1 MKLVEILKAQGV
13 TDEQISKITA
23 SMKENKVYET
33 SLENAE
39 EKYSKM
45 KSKKEDLE
53 SQLKTSNDT
62 IEDLKK
68 NNKDNENLQKTIKE
82 HEETIES
89 LKKDSDAKIK
99 NLTLDNAINSK
110 LSKVDDKYKKLLQG
124 QFDREKMS
132 IKEDGTIEGLEEQFK
147 SISETYKEW
156 FEDTTP
162 SNTGGVGNFRRSN
175 NNTTSE
181 DSKDSFMEAIRNNSL
196 RK

>member
-1 MKLVEILKAQGV
+1 MKLVEILKSQGV

-132 IKEDGTIEGLEEQFK
+132 IKEDGTIEGLEEQL
-147 SISETYKEW
+147 
-156 FEDTTP
+156 
-162 SNTGGVGNFRRSN
+162 
-175 NNTTSE
+175 
-181 DSKDSFMEAIRNNSL
+181 SL
-196 RK
+196 IHI

>member
-1 MKLVEILKAQGV
+1 MKLVEILKSQGV

-181 DSKDSFMEAIRNNSL
+181 GSKGLFTEIVKNNSI

>member
-1 MKLVEILKAQGV
+1 MKLVEILKSQGV

>member
-1 MKLVEILKAQGV
+1 MKLVEILKSQGV

-39 EKYSKM
+39 EKYSKI

-62 IEDLKK
+62 IEGLKK
-68 NNKDNENLQKTIKE
+68 SNKDNENLQKTIKE

-147 SISETYKEW
+147 TISETYKEW
-156 FEDTTP
+156 FEDTPP

-181 DSKDSFMEAIRNNSL
+181 DSKGLFTEIVKNNSI